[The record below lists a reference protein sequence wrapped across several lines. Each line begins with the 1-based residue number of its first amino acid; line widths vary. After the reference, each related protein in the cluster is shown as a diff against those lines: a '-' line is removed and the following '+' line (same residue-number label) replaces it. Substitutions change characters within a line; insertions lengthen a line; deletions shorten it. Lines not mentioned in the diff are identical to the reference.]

1 MPRIKNIKELK
12 EAIKNLPDNMEIV
25 GYDGGDGY
33 RPVSLYT
40 TDVGE
45 EQAEGRE
52 EKIRKGEIKLTI
64 STD

>member
-1 MPRIKNIKELK
+1 
-12 EAIKNLPDNMEIV
+12 MEIV